1 MNVNTE
7 FDRYTVL
14 LHAFDT
20 FEGACEYMTQ
30 IINLGECKVLPLI
43 KAWNVGVVTA
53 KWLTKKTDKGIKFEL
68 LDSDT
73 TMFNRRK

>member
-20 FEGACEYMTQ
+20 FEGADCISDRELFEKYKDQTF
-30 IINLGECKVLPLI
+30 
-43 KAWNVGVVTA
+43 
-53 KWLTKKTDKGIKFEL
+53 TDKDFIV
-68 LDSDT
+68 S
-73 TMFNRRK
+73 R